1 MAAKDRKVVLKGTGT
16 RNEDDAGGTIT
27 PGDLVDF
34 DGSGDVIRHA
44 SAGGNASP
52 RFAVEQDFIGAE
64 RTVDYTVGQLTQHET
79 LSQGQQIGA
88 NVAASAPAIVKGDYL
103 ESAGDGT
110 LRAAL
115 PQFGGG
121 SPVDEVVITRNL
133 IAQALEDVD
142 NSGGGAV
149 VRIVAEIV

>member
-1 MAAKDRKVVLKGTGT
+1 MAAKDKKVILRGSGT

-34 DGSGDVIRHA
+34 DSSGDVIRHA

-64 RTVDYTVGQLTQHET
+64 RIVNYTTGQLVQHET
-79 LSQGQQIGA
+79 LSQGQQVGA
-88 NVAASAPAIVKGDYL
+88 NVAANAPAIVKGDYL

-110 LRAAL
+110 LRVAL
-115 PQFGGG
+115 QQFGGG
-121 SPVDEVVITRNL
+121 SPMGDAIITRNI
-133 IAQALEDVD
+133 IAQALEDV
-142 NSGGGAV
+142 NNSSGGSI
-149 VRIVAEIV
+149 VRIIAEIV

>member
-1 MAAKDRKVVLKGTGT
+1 MSAKDRKVILRGSGT

-34 DGSGDVIRHA
+34 DSSGDVIRHA

-64 RTVDYTVGQLTQHET
+64 RTVDYASGQLVQHET
-79 LSQGQQIGA
+79 LGQGQQVGA
-88 NVAASAPAIVKGDYL
+88 NVAANAPAIVKGDYL

-115 PQFGGG
+115 SQFGGG
-121 SPVDEVVITRNL
+121 SPLDETIITRNL
-133 IAQALEDVD
+133 VAQALEDV
-142 NSGGGAV
+142 NNSSGGSI